1 MITLK
6 QASVIVE
13 LSPDTLRKYIF
24 DGRIKGVKM
33 GRDWFLSPSTIKQL
47 QSRRRYDYETEQPD
61 AKA

>member
-24 DGRIKGVKM
+24 DGRIKGTKM
-33 GRDWFLSPSTIKQL
+33 GRDWFLSPSTVKQL
-47 QSRRRYDYETEQPD
+47 KSRRRYDYETEQPD
-61 AKA
+61 VKV